1 MVEREVVKTAAAV
14 AKVLHSPGDLKVLCL
29 HVLEDGT
36 NFLGNRV
43 TSLSYIKPKGKNH
56 VTK

>member
-1 MVEREVVKTAAAV
+1 MVEREVVETSAA

-36 NFLGNRV
+36 NFSGNRV